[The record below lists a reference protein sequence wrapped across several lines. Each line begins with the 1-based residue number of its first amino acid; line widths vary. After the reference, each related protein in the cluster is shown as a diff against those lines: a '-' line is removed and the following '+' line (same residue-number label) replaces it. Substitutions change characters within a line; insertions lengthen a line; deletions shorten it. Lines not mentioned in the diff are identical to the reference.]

1 MGVRPPAFFQEKNNA
16 HSDDTFALFLA
27 GALAASAAAAAHD
40 RIDFSGEA
48 ATGIEYDSNVSV
60 IDLDK
65 NTGRGDASLLTDL
78 GLGADVTLTEAIAL
92 KLGYDW
98 SQTRHQ
104 NFSDFDLSMHKA
116 SAALKYDA
124 GIVDTG
130 LALHYVDA
138 QLGGDDFLEM
148 RRFSP
153 SLAKLF
159 GERLYLRGA
168 YVRADKDHRTDAGR
182 SAVNDGFSADAF
194 WFLDGTRRYL
204 AFGLLVA
211 DEDAINADF
220 DYDGRR
226 LKLTY
231 AQRVEGGG
239 LDVELKFRLQLE
251 RRDYRQVLESS
262 FLEGEPSRRA
272 DNRQR
277 ASLLVDVPVTEW
289 LAVKGG
295 IEYARNVSNLA
306 SADFDEVS
314 YSARLAAAF

>member
-1 MGVRPPAFFQEKNNA
+1 MPIPTIA
-16 HSDDTFALFLA
+16 SALFLA
-27 GALAASAAAAAHD
+27 GALAASVAAAADD

-78 GLGADVTLTEAIAL
+78 GLGADITLTEAVAL

-104 NFSDFDLSMHKA
+104 DFSDFDLSMHKA

-124 GIVDTG
+124 GLVDAG

-168 YVRADKDHRTDAGR
+168 YVRADKNHRTDAGR
-182 SAVNDGFSADAF
+182 SAVNDGLAADAF
-194 WFLDGTRRYL
+194 WFLDGPRRYV
-204 AFGLLVA
+204 AFGLLIS
-211 DEDAINADF
+211 DEDAATSDF
-220 DYDGRR
+220 DYDGER
-226 LKLTY
+226 LNLTY
-231 AQRVEGGG
+231 AQRIDGSAV
-239 LDVELKFRLQLE
+239 DVELKFRLQLE

-262 FLEGEPSRRA
+262 FLEPDPSRRA
-272 DNRQR
+272 DERQR
-277 ASLLVDVPVTEW
+277 VALLVDVPVNEW

-295 IEYARNVSNLA
+295 IEYARNASNLA
-306 SADFDEVS
+306 SADFTEVS

>member
-1 MGVRPPAFFQEKNNA
+1 MPIRTI
-16 HSDDTFALFLA
+16 SSALFLVVS
-27 GALAASAAAAAHD
+27 ALAASVASATDD

-48 ATGIEYDSNVSV
+48 STGIEYDSNVSV

-78 GLGADVTLTEAIAL
+78 GLGADIALTEAVAL
-92 KLGYDW
+92 TLGYAW
-98 SQTRHQ
+98 SQTRYQ
-104 NFSDFDLSMHKA
+104 DFPDFDLSMHKA

-138 QLGGDDFLEM
+138 QLGSDDFLEM

-168 YVRADKDHRTDAGR
+168 YVRADKNHRTDAGR
-182 SAVNDGFSADAF
+182 SAVNDGLSADAF
-194 WFLDGTRRYL
+194 WFLDGPRRYV
-204 AFGLLVA
+204 AFGVLVA
-211 DEDAINADF
+211 DENAVNGDF
-220 DYDGRR
+220 DYDGRG

-231 AQRVEGGG
+231 AQRLGGSGVEV
-239 LDVELKFRLQLE
+239 DLKFRLQLE
-251 RRDYRQVLESS
+251 RRDYQQVLESS
-262 FLEGEPSRRA
+262 LLGVPSRRA
-272 DNRQR
+272 DERRR
-277 ASLLVDVPVTEW
+277 AALMVDVPVNEW

>member
-1 MGVRPPAFFQEKNNA
+1 MPIRTI
-16 HSDDTFALFLA
+16 SSALCLIT
-27 GALAASAAAAAHD
+27 ALAASAVTAADD
-40 RIDFSGEA
+40 RVDFNGEA

-65 NTGRGDASLLTDL
+65 NTGRGDAALLTDL
-78 GLGADVTLTEAIAL
+78 GLGADITLTEAVAL

-104 NFSDFDLSMHKA
+104 DFSDFDLSMHKA

-159 GERLYLRGA
+159 GEHFYLRGA
-168 YVRADKDHRTDAGR
+168 YVRADKHHRTDGGR
-182 SAVNDGFSADAF
+182 SAVNDGLAADAF
-194 WFLDGTRRYL
+194 WFLDGPGRYL
-204 AFGLLVA
+204 ALGLLIA
-211 DEDAINADF
+211 DENAANDDF
-220 DYDGRR
+220 DYAGQR

-231 AQRVEGGG
+231 AQRIEASG

-251 RRDYRQVLESS
+251 RRDYRQLLESS
-262 FLEGEPSRRA
+262 FFATDPSRRA
-272 DNRQR
+272 DERQR
-277 ASLLVDVPVTEW
+277 AALLLDVPFNEW

>member
-1 MGVRPPAFFQEKNNA
+1 MPIRMI
-16 HSDDTFALFLA
+16 SSALFLV
-27 GALAASAAAAAHD
+27 GALAASIATAADD

-78 GLGADVTLTEAIAL
+78 GLGADITITEAFAL

-98 SQTRHQ
+98 SQTRYQ
-104 NFSDFDLSMHKA
+104 DFSDFDLSMHQA
-116 SAALKYDA
+116 SAALKYDPGMFDA
-124 GIVDTG
+124 G

-168 YVRADKDHRTDAGR
+168 YVRADKNHRTDAGR
-182 SAVNDGFSADAF
+182 SAVSDGLSADAF
-194 WFLDGTRRYL
+194 WFLNGPRRYIAL
-204 AFGLLVA
+204 GLLIA
-211 DEDAINADF
+211 GEDASNDDF
-220 DYDGRR
+220 DYDGQR

-231 AQRVEGGG
+231 AQRIDGSAF
-239 LDVELKFRLQLE
+239 DVDLKFRLQLE

-262 FLEGEPSRRA
+262 FLEPNPSRRA
-272 DNRQR
+272 DERQR
-277 ASLLVDVPVTEW
+277 AALLVDVPVNER

-295 IEYARNVSNLA
+295 VEYARNVSTLA

-314 YSARLAAAF
+314 YFARLAAAF